1 MIKLAI
7 TGGIASG
14 KSELSTFLKDK
25 GEVVIDLDEISH
37 QLTDNNLDVIN
48 DILQQFG
55 KEVKNSNGSI
65 DRKKLSK
72 IVFDNS
78 QKMLTLEKILH
89 PRIREVMF
97 DEMNSYKTQRVFVEV
112 QLLAE
117 KKMADLFD
125 HIVLM
130 LVSRETQIERLKSK
144 RAISK
149 DLVNQILDKQLSN
162 EKRIEKL
169 QKFSLFTIENNS
181 SKKELIDKLED
192 LYKQLI
198 DL

>member
-37 QLTDNNLDVIN
+37 QLTDKNLDVIN
-48 DILQQFG
+48 DIVQQFG

-130 LVSRETQIERLKSK
+130 SVSRETQIERLKSK

>member
-37 QLTDNNLDVIN
+37 QLTDNNSDVIN
-48 DILQQFG
+48 DIVQQFG
-55 KEVKNSNGSI
+55 EKIKNPTGSI
-65 DRKKLSK
+65 NRKELSK
-72 IVFDNS
+72 VVFDDP

-89 PRIREVMF
+89 PQIRKAMF
-97 DEMNSYKTQRVFVEV
+97 DEINSLKTERVFVEV

-117 KKMADLFD
+117 KQMADLFD

-130 LVSRETQIERLKSK
+130 SVSRKTQIERLKSK

-169 QKFSLFTIENNS
+169 QKFSLFTIDNNS
-181 SKKELIDKLED
+181 SKKELVNKLED
-192 LYKQLI
+192 LYKKLI
-198 DL
+198 NL

>member
-1 MIKLAI
+1 MIKIAI

-37 QLTDNNLDVIN
+37 QLTDNNSDVIN
-48 DILQQFG
+48 EITQEFG
-55 KEVKNSNGSI
+55 DKTKNPTGSI
-65 DRKKLSK
+65 NRKELSK
-72 IVFDNS
+72 IVFEDS
-78 QKMLTLEKILH
+78 QKMLTLEQVLH
-89 PRIREVMF
+89 PRIRKAMLN
-97 DEMNSYKTQRVFVEV
+97 EMSSCRNERVFVEV

-130 LVSRETQIERLKSK
+130 SVSRKTQIERLKNE
-144 RAISK
+144 RAMSK

-162 EKRIEKL
+162 EERIESLK
-169 QKFSLFTIENNS
+169 KFSLFTIDNNS
-181 SKKELIDKLED
+181 SKEKLVDKFED
-192 LYKQLI
+192 LYKKLI
-198 DL
+198 NL

>member
-48 DILQQFG
+48 DIVQQFG

-97 DEMNSYKTQRVFVEV
+97 DEMNSYKTQRIFVEV

-130 LVSRETQIERLKSK
+130 SVSRETQIERLKSK